1 MFLDRLPEF
10 IGNHFILVTL
20 FLLVALMLIS
30 NEFGNLTRRYK
41 SVAPAELTRLVNRES
56 ALLIDV
62 SASAEF
68 EAGHIAGAKHVAMA
82 QFDPE
87 HKDLAKV
94 RDLPVIVVCKS
105 GQTSA
110 GACAKLAAAGFS
122 KVFWLDGGLASWT
135 GADLPLAR
143 GKS

>member
-62 SASAEF
+62 SADAGVG
-68 EAGHIAGAKHVAMA
+68 AGHIAGA
-82 QFDPE
+82 E
-87 HKDLAKV
+87 HDARRGGELELHRHQPRSSGNTLA
-94 RDLPVIVVCKS
+94 
-105 GQTSA
+105 
-110 GACAKLAAAGFS
+110 
-122 KVFWLDGGLASWT
+122 
-135 GADLPLAR
+135 
-143 GKS
+143 